1 MFNMWLD
8 SFEYVQNKVTEM
20 EVILLERVEKLGQMG
35 DVVSVKDGY
44 ARNFLL
50 PQNKALRSTKSN
62 LERFERERV
71 QLEARNLERRQE
83 AEALA
88 QKVDGSS
95 YVVIRQAGE
104 SGQLYGSVTSR
115 DIAEAISESGVS
127 IARSQVNLDIPIKS
141 IGLVDIRLS
150 LHPEVS
156 VTVSMNVARSAEE
169 AERQAKGEILTGAQ
183 DDFDDDED
191 AIEVEEVFETEEL
204 AQAAEEELAEAAVED
219 VADAGV
225 DADADAADVSDEDKV

>member
-1 MFNMWLD
+1 
-8 SFEYVQNKVTEM
+8 M

-50 PQNKALRSTKSN
+50 PQNKALRSNKAN
-62 LERFERERV
+62 LARFESERV

-115 DIAEAISESGVS
+115 DIAQSISESGVS
-127 IARSQVNLDIPIKS
+127 VERRQVNLDIPIKT

-156 VTVSMNVARSAEE
+156 VTVTMNVARSAEE

-183 DDFDDDED
+183 DDFDDDDED
-191 AIEVEEVFETEEL
+191 AIDVEEVFETEEL
-204 AQAAEEELAEAAVED
+204 AQAAEEELTEAADEEVVSAD
-219 VADAGV
+219 VVVADDAE
-225 DADADAADVSDEDKV
+225 DADDDKA